1 MELQK
6 GRPQDTTGRLAKEIR
21 TYDLLDQL
29 GISYTRIDHAPAMTM
44 EDCQEID
51 EALQATV
58 CKNLFLCNRSGTK
71 FYLLLICADK
81 PFRTG
86 DVSRQLGSSQLS
98 FCSDAQLMDKLGLVA
113 GSVTPMALYRE
124 SARDVVV
131 AIDEDIFDMNMVC
144 VHPCV
149 ATASLAISM
158 EELLKYIGRAGNEIK
173 RVHIK

>member
-29 GISYTRIDHAPAMTM
+29 GISYERIDHAPAMTM

-86 DVSRQLGSSQLS
+86 DVSRQLGSSRLS

-158 EELLKYIGRAGNEIK
+158 EDLLKYIGRAGNEIK
-173 RVHIK
+173 RVHIE

>member
-1 MELQK
+1 MAIDERE
-6 GRPQDTTGRLAKEIR
+6 RPVLE
-21 TYDLLDQL
+21 LLDEM
-29 GISYTRIDHAPAMTM
+29 GIQYRRYEHPYAHTM
-44 EDCQEID
+44 HDCEGIGADIGAQHF
-51 EALQATV
+51 
-58 CKNLFLCNRSGTK
+58 KNLFLCNRSGTK

-86 DVSRQLGSSQLS
+86 DVSRQLGSSRLS

-158 EELLKYIGRAGNEIK
+158 EDLLKYIGRAGNEIK
-173 RVHIK
+173 RVHIE

>member
-1 MELQK
+1 MADERE
-6 GRPQDTTGRLAKEIR
+6 RPVLE
-21 TYDLLDQL
+21 LLDEM
-29 GISYTRIDHAPAMTM
+29 GIQYRRYEHPCARTM
-44 EDCQEID
+44 HDCEGIGADIGAQHF
-51 EALQATV
+51 
-58 CKNLFLCNRSGTK
+58 KNLFLCNRSGTK

-86 DVSRQLGSSQLS
+86 DVSRQLGSS
-98 FCSDAQLMDKLGLVA
+98 GLIA

-158 EELLKYIGRAGNEIK
+158 EDLLKYIGRTGNEIK
-173 RVHIK
+173 RVHIE